1 MPAHDNKAVASSHL
15 LNFYNTIGLFMNAYG
30 LFRVRIANLESGGAN
45 PKQEVQDAVMA
56 SKNDLLFSIT
66 MIHPFYESFS
76 NKGIIKKD
84 SAYDGLHR
92 EFSVINPDNHVLLDS
107 AEKLATLLY
116 STLAEDI
123 IANLLDSAQEYMSQ
137 VYAKPVVAPQA
148 QEQNAR

>member
-1 MPAHDNKAVASSHL
+1 
-15 LNFYNTIGLFMNAYG
+15 
-30 LFRVRIANLESGGAN
+30 
-45 PKQEVQDAVMA
+45 
-56 SKNDLLFSIT
+56 
-66 MIHPFYESFS
+66 
-76 NKGIIKKD
+76 
-84 SAYDGLHR
+84 
-92 EFSVINPDNHVLLDS
+92 LDS